1 MFINR
6 EFVFINRE
14 FVFINPKFVFIN
26 RELVFKLGVRTYK
39 LGVLIYK
46 WRVRIYKS
54 RVRIYKSRV
63 CIYKSGVRTYNLE
76 IFHFEISY
84 GTFPS
89 MINPSWINMVDHGY
103 KPFVEKL
110 NVFDKEMYFRFY
122 TICSHISSCS
132 RHIIFTLTKTKMQ
145 QVAYCWSTRFHN
157 VTNQTFIMK
166 HRSVT
171 QNGVSEELP

>member
-1 MFINR
+1 MFINW
-6 EFVFINRE
+6 
-14 FVFINPKFVFIN
+14 
-26 RELVFKLGVRTYK
+26 ELVFKSGVRTYK

-63 CIYKSGVRTYNLE
+63 RIYKSRVRIYKSGVRTYNLE

-110 NVFDKEMYFRFY
+110 NVEMYFGFY

-145 QVAYCWSTRFHN
+145 QVAYCWSTRFHKSMSP
-157 VTNQTFIMK
+157 TK
-166 HRSVT
+166 P
-171 QNGVSEELP
+171 L

>member
-26 RELVFKLGVRTYK
+26 RELVFKSGVRTYK

-54 RVRIYKSRV
+54 RVR
-63 CIYKSGVRTYNLE
+63 IYKSGVRTYNLE

-110 NVFDKEMYFRFY
+110 NVEMYFGFY

-145 QVAYCWSTRFHN
+145 QVAYCWSSRFHKSMSP
-157 VTNQTFIMK
+157 TK
-166 HRSVT
+166 P
-171 QNGVSEELP
+171 L